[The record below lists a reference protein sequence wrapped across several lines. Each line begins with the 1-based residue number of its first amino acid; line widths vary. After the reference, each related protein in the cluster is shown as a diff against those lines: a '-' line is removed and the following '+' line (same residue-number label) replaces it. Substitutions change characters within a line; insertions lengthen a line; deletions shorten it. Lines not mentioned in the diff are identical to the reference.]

1 MTHAVGPNQAAV
13 IEAHDLQKRFGAV
26 NAVDG
31 IDLALPAGRIYGL
44 LGPNGSGKTTL
55 IRLLTGL
62 ARPTSG
68 YAMVAGVRMPSR
80 SNLARIGYMTQ
91 AEGLYAELSVWE
103 NLHFFATLSGATD
116 RSKMMAALELVQL
129 DRWAR
134 TPVHELSGG
143 MRRRLSLA
151 CALAH
156 RPPVLFLDEPTV
168 GVDPALRRSFW
179 EHLRSLAARGDTLLV
194 ASHVMD
200 EAERCDELLFIRAG
214 KVVASGDADALRQR
228 AGTRDLE
235 AAFLKFAA
243 EAGVG
248 SAEESPR

>member
-1 MTHAVGPNQAAV
+1 
-13 IEAHDLQKRFGAV
+13 
-26 NAVDG
+26 
-31 IDLALPAGRIYGL
+31 
-44 LGPNGSGKTTL
+44 
-55 IRLLTGL
+55 
-62 ARPTSG
+62 
-68 YAMVAGVRMPSR
+68 
-80 SNLARIGYMTQ
+80 
-91 AEGLYAELSVWE
+91 
-103 NLHFFATLSGATD
+103 
-116 RSKMMAALELVQL
+116 
-129 DRWAR
+129 
-134 TPVHELSGG
+134 

-179 EHLRSLAARGDTLLV
+179 EHLRGLASQGDTLLV

-214 KVVASGDADALRQR
+214 RVVASGDADALRQR

-235 AAFLKFAA
+235 EAFLKFAS

-248 SAEESPR
+248 SAEEGPQ